1 MVWGLALLGTSL
13 VLSTIAGSIFTHQQI
28 EESTSELQLEIAT
41 TTARHI
47 HSFIAHKI
55 ERLNDAAANMSVYP
69 LGSNDQRIMALLLL
83 KNDPNIME
91 LAILDGEGTEKLKFS
106 ERQVYRTADLVT
118 KRDSPHFRQA
128 VQGDV
133 YLGPVLTSARAEPYF
148 IVALPVKSGPN
159 TVDGVLVAQIHLKF
173 LWDVVGESRFSRG
186 GYAYL
191 VDQNGVVIAH
201 EDPSLVLKRR
211 NVGDLPK
218 IEQFLRHRSPD
229 PTPGQT
235 ALGLQGSPV
244 LTTYARVP
252 QLGWAVVVEQPLD
265 LALLSVRN
273 LERYAVLFNA
283 VGLLAGFTLI
293 VWISGRISK
302 PILKL
307 RSDIEIIRNGRLDHR
322 TDVKTGDE
330 IEELADEFNK
340 MTRALEDSHANLE
353 EKIRQRT
360 QEMSVLYEITKTV
373 NESLELETILQ
384 AVIVKVCEIF
394 KFECTRIFLF
404 DDRMEQLE
412 LRACFELDPELWTGV
427 RLFKRGEGIVGHV
440 TETTQ
445 PMIFEDIRTDPRYSS
460 LSQSKATHKAKL
472 NFFAVFPIKT
482 PLRVF
487 GVILFNGQHPRKL
500 TSDEVRLLTSIS
512 EHLGLAVEK
521 SSLFGE
527 IQKRSN
533 QLSVLHSVSDAL
545 SQSLDLAFVL
555 DKAVEKIKET
565 LGCDA
570 VWIYIVDSARKQLR
584 MRGSRGLDEQSAQ
597 FMERRSITS
606 GISGKICETGAPL
619 VFEDVGNDS
628 RYREISSGSK
638 VTSLGFVTAAGFPI
652 KVKEKVIGVL
662 HLAHQKRRPF
672 APDELQLIESLAQEI
687 GVAVENARLFEQ
699 VSQKTAELEET
710 NRELRHANQA
720 KSEFISAISHELRTP
735 LNIIMGNAELAG
747 GGFFGAINSAQKK
760 SLRQIQENSHFLLRM
775 VNNILTLSRI
785 EANRLT
791 LELAPV
797 EIDKVISLAKSQAE
811 SLNRNPRL
819 EISWDIDQH
828 IDSIV
833 TDGTKLEEILQ
844 NLIGNAIKFT
854 PQGKIEVRVKQ
865 FSNEDRVEF
874 TVADTGIGIE
884 PGDLDRI
891 FQAFEQINEAHTG
904 PYNGVG
910 LGLSIVKKY
919 VHLMDGDIRVE
930 SELGRGSTFTVSL
943 PRRLTRHSSASF
955 SNSALLYDQPGKS

>member
-69 LGSNDQRIMALLLL
+69 LGSNDQRMMALLLL

-118 KRDSPHFRQA
+118 KKDSPHFRQA

-148 IVALPVKSGPN
+148 IVALPVKSDPN

-201 EDPSLVLKRR
+201 QDPSLVLKRR

-235 ALGLQGSPV
+235 ALGLLGSPV
-244 LTTYARVP
+244 LSTYSRVP
-252 QLGWAVVVEQPLD
+252 ELGWAVVVEQPLD

-273 LERYAVLFNA
+273 LERYAVLFNG

-307 RSDIEIIRNGRLDHR
+307 RNDIEIIRNGRLDHR

-340 MTRALEDSHANLE
+340 MTRALEDSHGNLE

-440 TETTQ
+440 TETAQ
-445 PMIFEDIRTDPRYSS
+445 PMIFEDIRTDPLYSS

-500 TSDEVRLLTSIS
+500 TSDEVRLLTSMS

-570 VWIYIVDSARKQLR
+570 VWIYVVDSARKQLR

-619 VFEDVGNDS
+619 VFEDVGTDS
-628 RYREISSGSK
+628 RYKEISSGSK

-672 APDELQLIESLAQEI
+672 TPDELQLIESLAQEI

-735 LNIIMGNAELAG
+735 LNIIMGNAELTG
-747 GGFFGAINSAQKK
+747 DGFFGAINSAQKK

-828 IDSIV
+828 IDFIV

-854 PQGKIEVRVKQ
+854 PQGKIDVRVKQ

-884 PGDLDRI
+884 LGDLDRI

-943 PRRLTRHSSASF
+943 PRRLTRHCGDSSGNLAR
-955 SNSALLYDQPGKS
+955 LYDPPSKS